1 MQQIMTNNMTVK
13 LNSVELSI
21 SKAYTTP
28 NYKSKRVLTKVPFSY
43 VDLWLISQPKEKTQY
58 ARFFWKQAMNFYNA
72 AKELPV
78 ESKPLIAYYCC
89 INAAKSLIFLNS
101 AA

>member
-1 MQQIMTNNMTVK
+1 MTIK

-21 SKAYTTP
+21 AKAYTAP

-43 VDLWLISQPKEKTQY
+43 VELWLISQPKEKTQY

-72 AKELPV
+72 AKELPI

-89 INAAKSLIFLNS
+89 MNAAKSLISLKTIMIR
-101 AA
+101 